1 MRTSVIVFLFL
12 SVFAFSACRP
22 NSSVDRE
29 WPSYQGSDDRNQYS
43 ESNQTTPENVNEL
56 EVAWVYRAG
65 QSYKRGALRVLA
77 ELISVVGGGSAV
89 VFFRNQFARSPLF
102 VISVLGNL
110 RSPAS

>member
-1 MRTSVIVFLFL
+1 MRTYVIVFLFL

-43 ESNQTTPENVNEL
+43 ESNQITPENVNEL

-65 QSYKRGALRVLA
+65 QSYECGALRVVA
-77 ELISVVGGGSAV
+77 ELISMLGGGSAV

>member
-43 ESNQTTPENVNEL
+43 ESNQITPENVNEL

-65 QSYKRGALRVLA
+65 QSYKCGALRVVV
-77 ELISVVGGGSAV
+77 ELISVVRGGRAV
-89 VFFRNQFARSPLF
+89 VFF
-102 VISVLGNL
+102 
-110 RSPAS
+110 